1 MRKLAVGIMS
11 GTSLDGI
18 DVLVGYVE
26 GSFKKTKVDVVS
38 FKTYPLTEPLKL
50 KIRNAIGNKLSIDE
64 LTSLNFAIAY
74 RISVCIKDMLKSIGN
89 ITCDDVDFIASHGQT
104 VYHIPNDAD
113 NNIKSTLQLGSGPV
127 IANELGILTVSN
139 FREADMAVGGQG
151 APLVPYAD
159 YILFSDEHKNRIM
172 LNIGGIS
179 NITYLKKNG
188 SLDDVIA
195 FDIGPGNMMI
205 DYMMMKLYGKSFD
218 KNGDTAKLGQ
228 IHPKLLDE
236 LLDNP
241 YFKAL
246 PPKTTGRELFGD
258 HYCDYLLHKYKDVK
272 KEDIIHT
279 LTYMVSKLIK
289 DGCEMVCKEPFEI
302 IASGGGARNTYMM
315 ALLKEQIKGI
325 GTLSLSS
332 DYGIDVDA
340 KEALAFIILANETLM
355 GNPSN
360 VPSATGAKRAVILGQ
375 ISKMIK

>member
-50 KIRNAIGNKLSIDE
+50 KIRNAIGNKLSISE
-64 LTSLNFAIAY
+64 LTSLNFEIAY
-74 RISVCIKDMLKSIGN
+74 RISDCIKDMLSNLDDISY
-89 ITCDDVDFIASHGQT
+89 DDVDFIASHGQT
-104 VYHIPNDAD
+104 IYHIPTDND
-113 NNIKSTLQLGSGPV
+113 NNIKSTLQLGAGSV
-127 IANELGILTVSN
+127 IANELGILTISN

-159 YILFSDEHKNRIM
+159 YILFSNKNINRIM

-179 NITYLKKNG
+179 NITFLKKNG
-188 SLDDVIA
+188 SLDEVIA

-205 DYMMMKLYGKSFD
+205 DYMVMKLYGKSFD
-218 KNGDTAKLGQ
+218 KNGNIAKSGKV
-228 IHPKLLDE
+228 HPKLLNE

-241 YFKAL
+241 YFHQL
-246 PPKTTGRELFGD
+246 PPKTTGREQFGD
-258 HYCDYLLHKYKDVK
+258 HYCEYLLNKYNDVK

-289 DGCEMVCKEPFEI
+289 DGCIMVTKEPFEI
-302 IASGGGARNTYMM
+302 IASGGGARNAFMM
-315 ALLKEQIKGI
+315 ELLKQQIKDI

-332 DYGIDVDA
+332 DYDIDVDA
-340 KEALAFIILANETLM
+340 KEALAFMILGNETLM

-360 VPSATGAKRAVILGQ
+360 VPSATGAKKPVILGQ
-375 ISKMIK
+375 ISKTIK

>member
-18 DVLVGYVE
+18 DVLIGYIE
-26 GSFKKTKVDVVS
+26 GYYKDTKIDVVD

-50 KIRNAIGNKLSIDE
+50 KIRNAIGNKLSISE
-64 LTSLNFAIAY
+64 LTSLNFEIAY
-74 RISVCIKDMLKSIGN
+74 RISDCIKDMLSN
-89 ITCDDVDFIASHGQT
+89 LDDISYDYVDFIASHGQT
-104 VYHIPNDAD
+104 IYHIPTDND
-113 NNIKSTLQLGSGPV
+113 NNIKSTLQLGAGSV
-127 IANELGILTVSN
+127 IANELGILTISN

-159 YILFSDEHKNRIM
+159 YILFSNKNINRIM

-179 NITYLKKNG
+179 NITFLKKNG
-188 SLDDVIA
+188 SLDEVIA

-218 KNGDTAKLGQ
+218 KNGNIAKSGKV
-228 IHPKLLDE
+228 HPKLLNE

-241 YFKAL
+241 YFHQL
-246 PPKTTGRELFGD
+246 PPKTTGREQFGD
-258 HYCDYLLHKYKDVK
+258 HYCEYLLNKYNDVK

-289 DGCEMVCKEPFEI
+289 DGCIMVTKEPFEI
-302 IASGGGARNTYMM
+302 IASGGGARNVFMM
-315 ALLKEQIKGI
+315 ELLKQQIKDI

-332 DYGIDVDA
+332 DYDIDVDA
-340 KEALAFIILANETLM
+340 KEALAFMILGNETLM

-360 VPSATGAKRAVILGQ
+360 VPSATGAKKPVILGQ
-375 ISKMIK
+375 ISKKY

>member
-18 DVLVGYVE
+18 DVLIGYIE
-26 GSFKKTKVDVVS
+26 GYYKDTKIDVVD

-50 KIRNAIGNKLSIDE
+50 KIRNAIGNKLSISE
-64 LTSLNFAIAY
+64 LTSLNFEIAY
-74 RISVCIKDMLKSIGN
+74 RISDCIKDMLSNLDDISY
-89 ITCDDVDFIASHGQT
+89 DDVDFIASHGQT
-104 VYHIPNDAD
+104 IYHIPTDND
-113 NNIKSTLQLGSGPV
+113 NNIKSTLQLGAGSV
-127 IANELGILTVSN
+127 IANELGILTISN

-159 YILFSDEHKNRIM
+159 YILFSNKNINRIM

-179 NITYLKKNG
+179 NITFLKKNG
-188 SLDDVIA
+188 SLDEVIA

-205 DYMMMKLYGKSFD
+205 DYMVMKLYGKSFD
-218 KNGDTAKLGQ
+218 KNGNIAKSGKV
-228 IHPKLLDE
+228 HPKLLNE

-241 YFKAL
+241 YFHQL
-246 PPKTTGRELFGD
+246 PPKTTGREQFGD
-258 HYCDYLLHKYKDVK
+258 HYCEYLLNKYNDVK

-289 DGCEMVCKEPFEI
+289 DGCIMVTKEPFEI
-302 IASGGGARNTYMM
+302 IASGGGARNAFMM
-315 ALLKEQIKGI
+315 ELLKQQIKDI

-332 DYGIDVDA
+332 DYDIDVDA
-340 KEALAFIILANETLM
+340 KEALAFMILGNETLM

-360 VPSATGAKRAVILGQ
+360 VPSATGAKKPVILGQ
-375 ISKMIK
+375 ISKNIK

>member
-18 DVLVGYVE
+18 DVLIGYIE
-26 GSFKKTKVDVVS
+26 GYYKDTKIDVVD

-50 KIRNAIGNKLSIDE
+50 KIRNAIGNKLSISE
-64 LTSLNFAIAY
+64 LTSLNFEIAY
-74 RISVCIKDMLKSIGN
+74 RISDCIKDMLSNLDDISY
-89 ITCDDVDFIASHGQT
+89 DDVDFIASHGQT
-104 VYHIPNDAD
+104 IYHIPTDND
-113 NNIKSTLQLGSGPV
+113 NNIKSTLQLGAGSV
-127 IANELGILTVSN
+127 IANELGILTISN

-159 YILFSDEHKNRIM
+159 YILFSNKNINRIM

-179 NITYLKKNG
+179 NITFLKKNG
-188 SLDDVIA
+188 SLDEVIA

-218 KNGDTAKLGQ
+218 KNGNIAKSGKV
-228 IHPKLLDE
+228 HPKLLNE

-241 YFKAL
+241 YFHQL
-246 PPKTTGRELFGD
+246 PPKTTGREQFGD
-258 HYCDYLLHKYKDVK
+258 HYCEYLLNKYNDVK

-289 DGCEMVCKEPFEI
+289 DGCIMVTKEPFEI
-302 IASGGGARNTYMM
+302 IASGGGARNVFMM
-315 ALLKEQIKGI
+315 ELLKQQIKDI

-332 DYGIDVDA
+332 DYDIDVDA
-340 KEALAFIILANETLM
+340 KEALAFMILGNETLM

-360 VPSATGAKRAVILGQ
+360 VPSATGAKKPVILGQ
-375 ISKMIK
+375 ISKNIK